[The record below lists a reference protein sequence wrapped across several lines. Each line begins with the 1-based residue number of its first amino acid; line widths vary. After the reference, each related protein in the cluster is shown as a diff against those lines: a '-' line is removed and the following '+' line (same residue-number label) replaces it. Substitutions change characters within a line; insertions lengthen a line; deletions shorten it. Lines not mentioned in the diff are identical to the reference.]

1 MDDRMRAFILD
12 IMAAQ
17 PDLTLAT
24 IRPDGWPQATTVSYA
39 NDGLVIYF
47 GTNRNSQKA
56 RNIDYSPRVSLT
68 INKSY
73 VDWNHIRGLSM
84 AAIAELLTQRDEIRQ
99 AMECITRRFPAAG
112 QWVGDTALAQ
122 VAFVKIVPKI
132 ISVLDYKQ
140 GFGHTDLIEA

>member
-1 MDDRMRAFILD
+1 MNDKMRALILD

-24 IRPDGWPQATTVSYA
+24 LRPDGWPQATTVSYA

-47 GTNRNSQKA
+47 GINRNSQKA

-68 INKSY
+68 INNSY

-84 AAIAELLTQRDEIRQ
+84 AAFAEIPTRHDEIFQ
-99 AMECITRRFPAAG
+99 AMESITRRFPTAAR
-112 QWVGDTALAQ
+112 WYGDEDL
-122 VAFVKIVPKI
+122 VFIKMLPKI
-132 ISVLDYKQ
+132 ISVLDYEQ
-140 GFGHTDLIEA
+140 GFGHTDLIET